1 MVPHF
6 MEHTRARS
14 LFFFWGPRDQPWSAV
29 GEWVC
34 ATAVSKSFPPH
45 NSHHQVSHL
54 PLLPYSPPL
63 HTPNRIR
70 MQRVR
75 LSQPN
80 SLAAKTAR
88 CVVIV
93 AQKHSKRKMPAQK
106 KKQRKSNYASKM
118 DCNAIYF
125 AISTKKRINKNER
138 CNTTIY
144 CTTYTSCNIL
154 TSFKPIKSTK
164 KAVIIDFIFNFRAS
178 QIFSLAIF
186 ALAINPT

>member
-106 KKQRKSNYASKM
+106 KNKGK
-118 DCNAIYF
+118 AITQ
-125 AISTKKRINKNER
+125 ARWIATRSISLSLQKRGSIK
-138 CNTTIY
+138 
-144 CTTYTSCNIL
+144 TSVA
-154 TSFKPIKSTK
+154 TQQ
-164 KAVIIDFIFNFRAS
+164 FIVPH
-178 QIFSLAIF
+178 IHHAIF
-186 ALAINPT
+186 